1 MRGVLKRGKTRG
13 QAKTR
18 PRDTTN
24 EDGDGRRYK
33 LYWICFVEH
42 EYECDLAKSGNKV
55 SPYGNRERSEKPTTD
70 GRRDMSHSSNNPIS
84 FVSGEQEHT
93 GSACFTG
100 PVNAMNPSSGGV
112 DQSNW
117 EGSKGEWPT
126 PHISEEA
133 DNTDYKEL
141 YAGVEFYDDV
151 NGGPLRKDLMI
162 EARKLEMQFFRQ
174 QWGYIL
180 R

>member
-1 MRGVLKRGKTRG
+1 MCAAYSKEERNEARRKRDREIQQLMKT
-13 QAKTR
+13 
-18 PRDTTN
+18 DTVDVTDSIGILI
-24 EDGDGRRYK
+24 EK
-33 LYWICFVEH
+33 
-42 EYECDLAKSGNKV
+42 EYECDLDKSGSGN
-55 SPYGNRERSEKPTTD
+55 SPYGNRGKPEEPTTE
-70 GRRDMSHSSNNPIS
+70 GRRNMSHDSNNPIS
-84 FVSGEQEHT
+84 FVSGEQRNT
-93 GSACFTG
+93 GSDCFIG
-100 PVNAMNPSSGGV
+100 PVNAMNPSSSNV

-162 EARKLEMQFFRQ
+162 EARKLEMQFFRKM
-174 QWGYIL
+174 GYIL